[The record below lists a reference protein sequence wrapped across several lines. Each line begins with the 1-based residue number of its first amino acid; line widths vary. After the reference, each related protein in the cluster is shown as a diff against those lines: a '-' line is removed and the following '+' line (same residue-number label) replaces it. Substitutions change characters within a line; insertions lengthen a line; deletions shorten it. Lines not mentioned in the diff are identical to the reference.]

1 MKRPTTFA
9 LIASVFTGAAAH
21 GWVSTV
27 VIKNTTYT
35 GNAPLET
42 QPTPKDSIIRQVA
55 DNMPVSDLTLD
66 DLICGRGATSATQ
79 VAPAAP
85 GDNIKIGWG
94 GYPEDR
100 GGEWIHDVGPML
112 AYLAA
117 CDTSCSTFNA
127 TQATQWFK
135 IAQQGTQS
143 NGSWYQE
150 RLYEG
155 LLAEVTLPANLKGG
169 DYLLRHEVIALHM
182 AEALGG
188 GEFFPSC
195 IQITVTGNGTST
207 ATQKE
212 MAHFPGAYKSTD
224 PGIHLDVYTNF
235 DGAAYPFPGP
245 PIAAFVEG
253 GT

>member
-27 VIKNTTYT
+27 VITNTTYT

-55 DNMPVSDLTLD
+55 EYAS
-66 DLICGRGATSATQ
+66 
-79 VAPAAP
+79 AP

-117 CDTSCSTFNA
+117 CDTSCSTFKA
-127 TQATQWFK
+127 TQTTQWFK

-188 GEFFPSC
+188 AEFFPSC
-195 IQITVTGNGTST
+195 IQITVTGNGTGT

>member
-79 VAPAAP
+79 
-85 GDNIKIGWG
+85 
-94 GYPEDR
+94 

-169 DYLLRHEVIALHM
+169 DYLLRHEPW
-182 AEALGG
+182 GG
-188 GEFFPSC
+188 AEFFPSC

-212 MAHFPGAYKSTD
+212 MAHFPGAYNPLTQEF
-224 PGIHLDVYTNF
+224 IWTWVYTNF